1 MKDVGLKVL
10 RFSGREIFNSTQ
22 GVLEK
27 IWWPLMILKISP
39 LPSFPKR
46 GFRVSTEK
54 SEAPNK
60 SRIIK
65 ISAAQH

>member
-10 RFSGREIFNSTQ
+10 RFSDRM
-22 GVLEK
+22 VALV
-27 IWWPLMILKISP
+27 ILKISP
-39 LPSFPKR
+39 FPSFPKR

-65 ISAAQH
+65 ISAAQHLLF